1 MAGPS
6 TKPYS
11 MSSIKSK
18 LLRPAL
24 TSHFICAFNIPD
36 LLQGE
41 PREPGSSLKEWLK
54 QKDAAGLAGIQYS
67 SDDVELLQISC
78 SEASLPGSS
87 LITNQIDNDYY
98 GVTERHAYRRQYD
111 DRIDFTFYV
120 DRDYKIIKFFEGWI
134 SYIVNERINAG
145 ENAPG
150 EDAKTFSY
158 RVRFPDS
165 YQTDNLYITK
175 FERDINTPNPGP
187 SLTYRFIRAYPIN
200 INSMPVSYDSS
211 DLLKCTVSFTYS
223 RYIVNRTINRAPDGS
238 LSGSFTNPNS
248 PLSQATER
256 ALNPGSG
263 PGFSNPEFDARARAA
278 LGI

>member
-24 TSHFICAFNIPD
+24 TSHFICAFNTPTNLSGIGED
-36 LLQGE
+36 LQT
-41 PREPGSSLKEWLK
+41 WLK
-54 QKDAAGLAGIQYS
+54 QKDKAGLAGIQYN

-111 DRIDFTFYV
+111 DRVDFTFYV

-134 SYIVNERINAG
+134 SYIVNERIKAG
-145 ENAPG
+145 DSPG
-150 EDAKTFSY
+150 EDQRNFNY

-187 SLTYRFIRAYPIN
+187 SLTYRFIRAYPIS
-200 INSMPVSYDSS
+200 INSMPVSYESS

-223 RYIVNRTINRAPDGS
+223 RYIVNRTNSVDTSTINQIIGPNGLPD
-238 LSGSFTNPNS
+238 
-248 PLSQATER
+248 PLAGLNDLRER
-256 ALNPGSG
+256 LA
-263 PGFSNPEFDARARAA
+263 
-278 LGI
+278 